1 MAYGASAS
9 TVPTLLGF
17 CASVIFI
24 VFVCTRFAC
33 ALARRRRR
41 RQLRAPP
48 LPQYAVSPYVFHFHH
63 LTGRHPGGPPAEE
76 VGGSIPPPSPHSPPA
91 LSPVARAIASRRPLY
106 CSSWRF

>member
-9 TVPTLLGF
+9 TVLMLLGF

-24 VFVCTRFAC
+24 AFVCTRFAC

-63 LTGRHPGGPPAEE
+63 LTGHHPGGAAG
-76 VGGSIPPPSPHSPPA
+76 GGSGGLDPA
-91 LSPVARAIASRRPLY
+91 AVASFPTSAFTGGPRNSG
-106 CSSWRF
+106 SSDADAQ